1 MTVTDDQAGQAPR
14 TDGGAPALDIRGVTA
29 GYGRTTVLRDVSLE
43 VPAGAVTALIG
54 PNAAGKTTLM
64 RVASGLLKV
73 SAGSVHMAGHDVTA
87 QAPHRRTRSGL
98 CLIPEGRAVYKSLTV
113 RENLLMQAPRGEVGA
128 AIDSAAES
136 FPILGRRMNQ
146 KAGTL
151 SGGEQQMLALTAAY
165 VRNPSLILVDE
176 VSLGLAPIIVDAI
189 FDFIGQLAGRGAA
202 LLIVDQYVT
211 KALGMA
217 DHAYVLR
224 RGRIAFAGSPAQL
237 LAGDVFEEYLG
248 TT

>member
-1 MTVTDDQAGQAPR
+1 MTNIVEQRVGDSGVE
-14 TDGGAPALDIRGVTA
+14 GGPAALNIIDLTA
-29 GYGRTTVLRDVSLE
+29 GYGRTTVLRGVSLR
-43 VPAGAVTALIG
+43 VPRGTVTALVG

-64 RVASGLLKV
+64 RVASGLLPPM
-73 SAGSVHMAGHDVTA
+73 SGSVQMAGRDVTRE
-87 QAPHRRTRSGL
+87 APHRRARSGL
-98 CLIPEGRAVYKSLTV
+98 SLIPEGRAVYKSLTV
-113 RENLLMQAPRGEVGA
+113 RENLLMQAPRGGVDLAIEA
-128 AIDSAAES
+128 ASS
-136 FPILGRRMNQ
+136 FFPVLGKRLHQ

-176 VSLGLAPIIVDAI
+176 VSLGLAPIIVDRI
-189 FDFIGQLAGRGAA
+189 FDFLLELASRGAA

-224 RGRIAFAGSPAQL
+224 RGSIVFDGAPNAL
-237 LAGDVFEEYLG
+237 LESDLFEQYLG
-248 TT
+248 TA

>member
-1 MTVTDDQAGQAPR
+1 MPSSEEAT
-14 TDGGAPALDIRGVTA
+14 PALAITGLTA
-29 GYGRTTVLRDVSLE
+29 GYGRTTVLRDVS
-43 VPAGAVTALIG
+43 VTVAPGTVTALVG

-64 RVASGLLKV
+64 RVASGLISPTSGTV
-73 SAGSVHMAGHDVTA
+73 RMAGKDVTSL
-87 QAPHRRTRSGL
+87 PSHRRARDGF

-113 RENLLMQAPRGEVGA
+113 RENLLMQVPKGQVEQAVE
-128 AIDSAAES
+128 SAAAS
-136 FPILGRRMNQ
+136 FPILGKRLHQ

-176 VSLGLAPIIVDAI
+176 VSLGLAPIVVDLI
-189 FDFIGQLAGRGAA
+189 FEFLTEVAGRGAA

-224 RGRIAFAGSPAQL
+224 RGQI
-237 LAGDVFEEYLG
+237 VFEGEPAALLEGDLFEQYLG
-248 TT
+248 TS

>member
-1 MTVTDDQAGQAPR
+1 MTSTVQPIESGT
-14 TDGGAPALDIRGVTA
+14 TSAPAPAALEITGLTA
-29 GYGRTTVLRDVSLE
+29 GYGRTTVLRDVS
-43 VPAGAVTALIG
+43 VSVAPGSVTALVG

-64 RVASGLLKV
+64 RVASGLLKPN
-73 SAGSVHMAGHDVTA
+73 AGTVRMAGTDVTSL
-87 QAPHRRTRSGL
+87 PTHRRAREGF

-113 RENLLMQAPRGEVGA
+113 RENLLMQAPKGELEA
-128 AIDSAAES
+128 AVESAATS
-136 FPILGRRMNQ
+136 FPILGERLNQ

-176 VSLGLAPIIVDAI
+176 VSLGLAPIVVDLI
-189 FDFIGQLAGRGAA
+189 FDFLTEVAGRGSA

-224 RGRIAFAGSPAQL
+224 RGQIVFDGEPSTL
-237 LAGDVFEEYLG
+237 LDGDLFERYLG
-248 TT
+248 TG